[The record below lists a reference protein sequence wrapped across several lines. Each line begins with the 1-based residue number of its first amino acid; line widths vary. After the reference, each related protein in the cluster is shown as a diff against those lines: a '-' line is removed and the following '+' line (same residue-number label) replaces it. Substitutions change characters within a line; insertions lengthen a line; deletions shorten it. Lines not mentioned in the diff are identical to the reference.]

1 MKKVLILCLS
11 FLMIV
16 MTSCSS
22 NAPSSD
28 GQSETVNGTETMDES
43 TESSGIPLVE
53 EQLDIQESDYDFEK
67 LSDPDLPRY
76 IEDTVRN
83 RVAHEM
89 VGVSDEFIKAKVSY
103 SSEEI
108 VQMMQKVLFYLDG
121 GLKKYW
127 NSYDEMNECILERM
141 ETELARN

>member
-1 MKKVLILCLS
+1 MQKGRLLC
-11 FLMIV
+11 
-16 MTSCSS
+16 
-22 NAPSSD
+22 
-28 GQSETVNGTETMDES
+28 
-43 TESSGIPLVE
+43 
-53 EQLDIQESDYDFEK
+53 EK
-67 LSDPDLPRY
+67 GRY

-127 NSYDEMNECILERM
+127 NSYDEMNEYILERM

>member
-1 MKKVLILCLS
+1 MQSTQLLNLIKAY
-11 FLMIV
+11 V
-16 MTSCSS
+16 PSS
-22 NAPSSD
+22 NSD
-28 GQSETVNGTETMDES
+28 
-43 TESSGIPLVE
+43 II
-53 EQLDIQESDYDFEK
+53 QLCEK
-67 LSDPDLPRY
+67 VRY

-108 VQMMQKVLFYLDG
+108 VQMIQKVLFYLDG